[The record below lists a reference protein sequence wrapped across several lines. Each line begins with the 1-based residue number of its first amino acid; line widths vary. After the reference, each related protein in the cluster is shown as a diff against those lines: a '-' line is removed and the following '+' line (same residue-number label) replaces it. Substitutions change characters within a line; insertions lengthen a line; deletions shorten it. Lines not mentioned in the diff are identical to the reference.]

1 MYGVSLKIK
10 TFVLMLIYV
19 LIAAVVVFTVVSTK
33 GFGLIK
39 TKSGSASGWNAVFM
53 TNGQVYFGHLAKMDN
68 QFSIL
73 TDVYYLQVD
82 QQKDLQPE
90 KNSSTTTEQPKL
102 SLIKLGN
109 ELHGPSDEM
118 KINRDQ
124 ILFVEEMKSDSK
136 VVSAIDEY
144 IKNPPAVTK

>member
-1 MYGVSLKIK
+1 MKLK
-10 TFVLMLIYV
+10 TFVLVLIYV
-19 LIAAVVVFTVVSTK
+19 VIAAVVVFAVVSTK

-39 TKSGSASGWNAVFM
+39 SKSNISSGWNAVFM
-53 TNGQVYFGHLAKMDN
+53 TNGQVYFGHLKNMDG
-68 QFSIL
+68 QFSAL

-82 QQKDLQPE
+82 QQKDLQPD
-90 KNSSTTTEQPKL
+90 KNSNSTAEQPKL

-109 ELHGPSDEM
+109 ELHGPRDEM